1 MVDIRCGGRCTDWQS
16 MATGEDGYVEAII
29 LLPDEATVEVFK
41 RGEGALEQTAAH
53 DSASSY
59 TGQASTCKA
68 YAIADDSVF
77 NLCLNGELLP
87 CLLGAGLLDINLLQ
101 LHRAYQGRQQPY
113 RLARDMGDSFCL
125 DSLPVP
131 CCTWASYSQLIPLLH
146 MQGARSGNGCDLFS
160 LQS

>member
-1 MVDIRCGGRCTDWQS
+1 MADIRCGGRCTDWQS

-101 LHRAYQGRQQPY
+101 LHRAYQGR
-113 RLARDMGDSFCL
+113 
-125 DSLPVP
+125 
-131 CCTWASYSQLIPLLH
+131 
-146 MQGARSGNGCDLFS
+146 
-160 LQS
+160 

>member
-101 LHRAYQGRQQPY
+101 LHRAYQGR
-113 RLARDMGDSFCL
+113 
-125 DSLPVP
+125 
-131 CCTWASYSQLIPLLH
+131 
-146 MQGARSGNGCDLFS
+146 
-160 LQS
+160 

>member
-1 MVDIRCGGRCTDWQS
+1 MIDISCGGCLTDWQS
-16 MATGEDGYVEAII
+16 VVAGEDGYVEAII

-77 NLCLNGELLP
+77 NLCLNGELPP
-87 CLLGAGLLDINLLQ
+87 CLHA
-101 LHRAYQGRQQPY
+101 A
-113 RLARDMGDSFCL
+113 RLA
-125 DSLPVP
+125 
-131 CCTWASYSQLIPLLH
+131 
-146 MQGARSGNGCDLFS
+146 
-160 LQS
+160 